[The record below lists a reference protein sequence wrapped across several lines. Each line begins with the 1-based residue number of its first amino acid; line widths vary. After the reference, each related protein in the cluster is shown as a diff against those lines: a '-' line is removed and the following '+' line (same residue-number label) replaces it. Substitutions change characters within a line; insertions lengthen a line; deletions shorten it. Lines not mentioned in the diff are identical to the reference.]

1 MLHKARA
8 CAPHNFNFQNRN
20 IKCNLQYQILGSR
33 LRQWDNN
40 KFQDMM
46 MNMMNMMM
54 KGHLY
59 KAKPTAPALMEQDTY
74 TG

>member
-1 MLHKARA
+1 MTSE
-8 CAPHNFNFQNRN
+8 
-20 IKCNLQYQILGSR
+20 IKKIST
-33 LRQWDNN
+33 DEH
-40 KFQDMM
+40 DEHDDEHE
-46 MNMMNMMM
+46 

>member
-1 MLHKARA
+1 MLHMERA
-8 CAPHNFNFQNRN
+8 CAPHDL
-20 IKCNLQYQILGSR
+20 NLQTCDVTKSEIR
-33 LRQWDNN
+33 I
-40 KFQDMM
+40 FQDVMNMM

-74 TG
+74 TA

>member
-1 MLHKARA
+1 MTSEIQKISSDEHE
-8 CAPHNFNFQNRN
+8 HEH
-20 IKCNLQYQILGSR
+20 
-33 LRQWDNN
+33 D
-40 KFQDMM
+40 DDE
-46 MNMMNMMM
+46 